1 MIHEHKSRCVHRWG
15 AQATEPQCLYGRG
28 QGRSPESADTG
39 NSEWVG
45 RVEDVRNPVCKG
57 TFIPRN
63 CEGMSRGLG
72 ELKAAQGKYR
82 IMVKRP
88 QSLCSM
94 VRNLN
99 FILQAVV
106 MLRRAL

>member
-1 MIHEHKSRCVHRWG
+1 M
-15 AQATEPQCLYGRG
+15 EPQCLYGRG

-57 TFIPRN
+57 QN
-63 CEGMSRGLG
+63 CEGVSRGLG
-72 ELKAAQGKYR
+72 ELKVAQGEYR
-82 IMVKRP
+82 VMVKRP

-106 MLRRAL
+106 TLRRAL